1 MKRKKLT
8 DILSTMID
16 RILINTHELNDFTP
30 GSITRTILESVA
42 LEIEMLY
49 TLTKQNIKK
58 GIETGIYEAFDFNR
72 REARRAYGDIQIT
85 FHTAVKNPTVISRG
99 TKFFSTIP
107 GYEQSFETTQEY
119 LIPAGTSQAFIE
131 VYSTTPGTSGNIPK
145 NILNAS
151 TASQL
156 NIESV
161 RNPNAFLTGQDQ
173 EPLEDVKKRFREFVD
188 TRGRATSKA
197 ISYGVRQVPDIS
209 GVHVNSETGRI
220 QVYAHDLNGNLS
232 STLQNSVERAVEEYR
247 PSGIYLEV
255 LPIVKREVNV
265 SITVTLTTP
274 TARTNAFREEIEES
288 IINYL
293 NTKEVNED
301 LILTT
306 LVQKIR
312 NIDDYLIYD
321 VKIENP
327 ITNIEI
333 SNNELI
339 RAGNIAVRFQ

>member
-1 MKRKKLT
+1 
-8 DILSTMID
+8 MID

-58 GIETGIYEAFDFNR
+58 GIETGVYEAFDFNR
-72 REARRAYGDIQIT
+72 KEARRAYGDLEIT
-85 FHTAVKNPTVISRG
+85 FHTAVKNPTIISRG
-99 TKFFSTIP
+99 TKFFSSLP
-107 GYEQSFETTQEY
+107 GYEQSYETIREY
-119 LIPAGTSQAFIE
+119 YIPAGASKAYVE
-131 VYSTTPGTSGNIPK
+131 VYSLTPGTSGNVKK
-145 NILNAS
+145 NIINTT
-151 TASQL
+151 TANQL

-255 LPIVKREVNV
+255 LPIVKMEVNV
-265 SITVTLTTP
+265 SITVTLTNP

-288 IINYL
+288 VINYL